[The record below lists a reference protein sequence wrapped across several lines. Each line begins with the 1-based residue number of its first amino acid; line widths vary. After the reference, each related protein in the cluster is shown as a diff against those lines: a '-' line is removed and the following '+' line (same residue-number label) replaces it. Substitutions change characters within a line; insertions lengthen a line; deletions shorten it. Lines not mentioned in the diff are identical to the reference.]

1 MKGMRSCRLVVLL
14 AIAIGVPCFG
24 QAVDLKQVL
33 AGKIFPL
40 SVKLKDL
47 NAEWRRVKAGGM
59 YDMSSLMMMYGL
71 MGGSTLSHYT
81 KGDTVTIGSEI
92 YLVTY
97 QPPTKDVQVAAMMR
111 GEIPREQQ
119 LPEKL
124 TPETV
129 LSLSL
134 LNLKTTGNLNEVAPF
149 DMQEEISAQN
159 GLLGTIAEQTAKP
172 VNYSSD
178 SNLKQLGL
186 ALIMYAQ
193 DYDSVLPPMK
203 EAATVKK
210 ALLPYTKDESVFVRP
225 DTQEPYQPNP
235 ILSRKK
241 LAHIKFPASMV
252 ALYESSPAADG
263 TRGLLFLDGHV
274 ARIPEAEWP
283 QHKQASKIP

>member
-1 MKGMRSCRLVVLL
+1 MKGKRSCKLVMLL
-14 AIAIGVPCFG
+14 VIVMGIPCFG
-24 QAVDLKQVL
+24 QTVDLKEVL

-59 YDMSSLMMMYGL
+59 YDTSSLMMMYGL
-71 MGGSTLSHYT
+71 MQGSTLSHYT
-81 KGDTVTIGSEI
+81 KGDTVTIGSET

-97 QPPTKDVQVAAMMR
+97 RPPTKDARLAAMMR
-111 GEIPREQQ
+111 GEIPREQR

-124 TPETV
+124 TPETG

-134 LNLKTTGNLNEVAPF
+134 LNLKTTGSLNDVAPF
-149 DMQEEISAQN
+149 NMQEEIAAQN
-159 GLLGTIAEQTAKP
+159 GLLGIIAEQTAKP
-172 VNYSSD
+172 VNASSD

-186 ALIMYAQ
+186 ALIMYAN
-193 DYDSVLPPMK
+193 DYDDVLPPMK

-210 ALLPYTKDESVFVRP
+210 ALLPYIRTESIFVHP
-225 DTQEPYQPNP
+225 GTHEPYQPNP

-252 ALYESSPAADG
+252 ALYEASPAADG

-274 ARIPEAEWP
+274 ARIPETEWP